1 VYNTNAG
8 AETVHVGLYVLDAS
22 IIPGAVAVNPTLS
35 IVSMAARAVK
45 SIA

>member
-1 VYNTNAG
+1 MAVDFDVIVIGSGFG
-8 AETVHVGLYVLDAS
+8 A

>member
-1 VYNTNAG
+1 M
-8 AETVHVGLYVLDAS
+8 HDGLYVSDAS
-22 IIPGAVAVNPTLS
+22 IIPGAVAVNPTLR